1 MLKKALTVAAVVLAF
16 SLNAQ
21 VSTKTVASKNEAVFT
36 SPQPTRIVVAQ
47 STPVASKAS
56 FTSPALQHI
65 AGNSTK
71 QTTRTTE
78 VFGVQPRRIY
88 PSH

>member
-21 VSTKTVASKNEAVFT
+21 VNTKTVASKNEAVFT
-36 SPQPTRIVVAQ
+36 SPQPTRIM
-47 STPVASKAS
+47 VASATPAANKVS
-56 FTSPALQHI
+56 FTSPAMQHI
-65 AGNSTK
+65 AGNSAK
-71 QTTRTTE
+71 QTPRTTE

-88 PSH
+88 PTH